1 MTTPKITVV
10 AGTLGSGKTTWIFQ
24 QLASNNH
31 KFPYNKTLYYSSGT
45 GKLPIDQTH
54 IAAECPGVTVFHD
67 GEEVEFLNQI
77 NSAEAI
83 YIEIGF
89 DLELATINKILP
101 NNQPYRAIAVLP
113 PHLKDKNSA
122 FHQWASEIISGAEVH
137 DTIYIDNSTQIWR
150 VPLSGE
156 VIDEDSLVEFWY
168 EVTNGA
174 YGNVTRAKGIFDV
187 NDGRS
192 LYTEYVAGLPPTGLF
207 ELDLTRNLE
216 GRPKR
221 FSGIEVVGSNLDE
234 VTLKQTLQDCL
245 LSEAA
250 IGQYQEQVKQV
261 LSEGIEE

>member
-10 AGTLGSGKTTWIFQ
+10 AGTLGSGKTTWILQ

-31 KFPYNKTLYYSSGT
+31 KFPYNKTLYYSPGT
-45 GKLPIDQTH
+45 GKLPIDQTR
-54 IAAECPGVTVFHD
+54 ISSECPGVKVFHD
-67 GEEVEFLNQI
+67 GEEAEFLNQI
-77 NSAEAI
+77 NSALSI

-89 DLELATINKILP
+89 YLELATISKILP
-101 NNQPYRAIAVLP
+101 NNQPYQAIAVLP
-113 PHLKDKNSA
+113 PHLKDKDSDL
-122 FHQWASEIISGAEVH
+122 HQWASEIISGAEVH

-192 LYTEYVAGLPPTGLF
+192 LYTEYVASLPPTGLF

-234 VTLKQTLQDCL
+234 VTLGQTLQDCL
-245 LSEAA
+245 LSDTA
-250 IGQYQEQVKQV
+250 ITQYQEQVKQV

>member
-24 QLASNNH
+24 QLVASDNY
-31 KFPYNKTLYYSSGT
+31 KSPYDKTLYFSPGT
-45 GKLPIDQTH
+45 GKVPIDQTR
-54 IAAECPGVTVFHD
+54 IASEFPPIKVFQD
-67 GEEVEFLNQI
+67 GQEAEFLSQI
-77 NSAEAI
+77 QFADTV
-83 YIEIGF
+83 YIEVGLY
-89 DLELATINKILP
+89 LEPTAIVKIL
-101 NNQPYRAIAVLP
+101 NNQPYHAIAVLP
-113 PHLKDKNSA
+113 PHLKDNKDSPLS
-122 FHQWASEIISGAEVH
+122 QWAPDVVYGAPVN
-137 DTIYIDNSTQIWR
+137 IDNPTQIWR

-192 LYTEYVAGLPPTGLF
+192 IYTEYVAPLPPTGLL

-221 FSGIEVVGSNLDE
+221 FSGLEVVGSNLDE
-234 VTLKQTLQDCL
+234 VTLGQTLQDCL

-250 IGQYQEQVKQV
+250 IGQYQQQVKQV
-261 LSEGIEE
+261 LLEGIQE